1 MDIVLPGLLLSVVFD
16 ILSSGLHS
24 STQSF
29 ILLNYQS
36 CLSFSHS
43 PDIPLSKRCA
53 LLLPAFLIWLVD
65 MQSVIKMLSRKQLL

>member
-1 MDIVLPGLLLSVVFD
+1 MDIVLPDLLLSVVFD

-36 CLSFSHS
+36 CLSSHS